1 MTTSDKEKREKGLQQ
16 AETYLN
22 AGSEARN
29 DGKLD
34 QAADAFGEAERRFR
48 LAGDMERA
56 GDSCSLLA
64 AVQLQN
70 NMPEQ
75 AIRSY
80 QRALQLYK
88 EAGCPV
94 SEADSY
100 LAIGHIERQ
109 LGQLDRAQASYQMA
123 QNLYRAN
130 GSLQGLGNTMLALG
144 HIALQRGMLKEAVE
158 LLPGGSALLSRS
170 GCRHS

>member
-1 MTTSDKEKREKGLQQ
+1 MTTSDKEKREQDLQQ
-16 AETYLN
+16 AETCLN
-22 AGSEARN
+22 AGSEACN

-48 LAGDMERA
+48 LAGDVKRA
-56 GDSCSLLA
+56 GESCSLLA
-64 AVQLQN
+64 AAQLQH

-80 QRALQLYK
+80 QRALRLYK
-88 EAGCPV
+88 EADRPV

-109 LGQLDRAQASYQMA
+109 RAQLDRAQA
-123 QNLYRAN
+123 
-130 GSLQGLGNTMLALG
+130 
-144 HIALQRGMLKEAVE
+144 
-158 LLPGGSALLSRS
+158 
-170 GCRHS
+170 

>member
-1 MTTSDKEKREKGLQQ
+1 MTTSDKEKREKDLQQ
-16 AETYLN
+16 AETCLN
-22 AGSEARN
+22 AGSEACK

-34 QAADAFGEAERRFR
+34 QAADAFGEAETRFR
-48 LAGDMERA
+48 LAGDVKRA

-64 AVQLQN
+64 AAQVQHT
-70 NMPEQ
+70 MPEQ

-80 QRALQLYK
+80 QRALELYK
-88 EAGCPV
+88 EAGSPV

-109 LGQLDRAQASYQMA
+109 LGQLDRAQASYHMA

-130 GSLQGLGNTMLALG
+130 RHLQGLGNSALALG
-144 HIALQRGMLKEAVE
+144 
-158 LLPGGSALLSRS
+158 
-170 GCRHS
+170 